1 MKITI
6 RNITARWGRLIG
18 LSVMAAGLPAFA
30 PADETVEADSYRIG
44 QTYQSER
51 ASGLQACAAACAE
64 DQRCVAW
71 SMTPPTFR
79 VGPRC
84 ELKSSAG
91 QSQPR
96 PGYMSGLSGDMAP
109 PQTASIETQTAP
121 TRTTV
126 ASRPVGSDV
135 LAGGRTATASRATA
149 SMPPAPPG
157 AATSHMLPTPQTP
170 VRQTATRP
178 ASQQPTTRTQLA
190 STVAARSASTSTQ
203 IEQRPQ
209 TVRTA
214 PARTVTRE
222 VETRPVPQQAARTL
236 PAATPPASIARPE
249 NDPSRYVTRR
259 TVSRAPSPSP
269 QPTTQAPT
277 TTTRA
282 PTPTVTQTSA
292 TPSTAARTTSSP
304 AASTVPAAS
313 TSVDTRPPL
322 PRPSRLPSLP
332 SPLERNGTAYSVQ
345 NVGGFP
351 GDYDATAGFVD
362 GLPENARV
370 EPIQRDESEERSSSD
385 DDDDDDDS
393 WPEGY
398 PEYPDPLGGPIGR
411 MDDGDED

>member
-1 MKITI
+1 MKITT
-6 RNITARWGRLIG
+6 RTITARWGRLLG
-18 LSVMAAGLPAFA
+18 LSVMAAGLPALA
-30 PADETVEADSYRIG
+30 LADEAVEADSYRIG

-51 ASGLQACAAACAE
+51 ANGLQACAAACAE

-84 ELKSSAG
+84 ELKSSVG
-91 QSQPR
+91 QRQPR

-109 PQTASIETQTAP
+109 PQTTSVATRSAP
-121 TRTTV
+121 RRTTV
-126 ASRPVGSDV
+126 RSRPAGSDV
-135 LAGGRTATASRATA
+135 LAGGMTTTSSRATA
-149 SMPPAPPG
+149 SMPPAPSG
-157 AATSHMLPTPQTP
+157 AATSHMLPTPQAP
-170 VRQTATRP
+170 VRQTATRRTSQP
-178 ASQQPTTRTQLA
+178 ASTRTQLA
-190 STVAARSASTSTQ
+190 NTVAARSASTTATV
-203 IEQRPQ
+203 EQRPRPVQ
-209 TVRTA
+209 TA
-214 PARTVTRE
+214 PARTVTRQ
-222 VETRPVPQQAARTL
+222 VETRPVQRQPARTM

-259 TVSRAPSPSP
+259 TVTPAP
-269 QPTTQAPT
+269 QPTTEAQT
-277 TTTRA
+277 TVRA
-282 PTPTVTQTSA
+282 ATPTVTQTSA
-292 TPSTAARTTSSP
+292 SPSAAARPTGSSATRTT
-304 AASTVPAAS
+304 PAAS

-345 NVGGFP
+345 NMGGFP
-351 GDYDATAGFVD
+351 GDFDATAGFID

-411 MDDGDED
+411 MDDDDED